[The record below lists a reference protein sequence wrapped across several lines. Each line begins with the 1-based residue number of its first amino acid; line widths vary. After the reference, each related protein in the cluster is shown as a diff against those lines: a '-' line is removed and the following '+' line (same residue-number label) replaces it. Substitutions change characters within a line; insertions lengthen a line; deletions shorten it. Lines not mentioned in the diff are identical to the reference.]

1 MSSQQE
7 SSWVRAIFLL
17 GVSLL
22 FTHELDAM
30 THTEWRVLPLT
41 SWLSPELGRLVFVA
55 MHVPAFAFVLG
66 WLTSQVAG
74 RASRAQFWVA
84 VFLVAHAALHLAFS
98 GHADVRVALVVGGGV
113 EICRRL
119 ANTAAALVIGWVCE
133 YGFVCRHL

>member
-1 MSSQQE
+1 MSSSQD

-41 SWLSPELGRLVFVA
+41 SWLGPEVGRLVFVA

-84 VFLVAHAALHLAFS
+84 VFLMVHAGLHLAFS
-98 GHADVRVALVVGGGV
+98 GHAEYTFDGV
-113 EICRRL
+113 LSNTLIFGAGVCGAAYLWCRRSRL
-119 ANTAAALVIGWVCE
+119 
-133 YGFVCRHL
+133 F